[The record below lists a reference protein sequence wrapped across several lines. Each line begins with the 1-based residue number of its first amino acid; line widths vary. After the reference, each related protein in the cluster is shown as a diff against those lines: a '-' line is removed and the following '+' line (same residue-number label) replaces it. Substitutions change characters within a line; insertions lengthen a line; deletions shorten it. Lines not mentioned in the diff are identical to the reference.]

1 MNSFSLPV
9 HNQSKSFENLHAKIQ
24 NFDNKLNDLH
34 SHTEHA
40 ISKASDAQALNDANN
55 NSKVVS
61 TVEKVKNLQQDSN
74 RTLED
79 AQDLLRNA
87 TALLGDSREAFDN
100 LFLEV
105 QQGQDAREKLN
116 ETLETNQL
124 ELYEVQQPV
133 RRAEEHALKLEAK
146 VSCTFSILC
155 PLSLCVSL
163 LNIQAFVF
171 ECSILRMAVCNYSFD
186 CIGKN

>member
-9 HNQSKSFENLHAKIQ
+9 HNQSKSFENLRSKIQ
-24 NFDNKLNDLH
+24 NFDNKLNDLRN
-34 SHTEHA
+34 HTENA
-40 ISKASDAQALNDANN
+40 ISKASDAQTLNDANS
-55 NSKVVS
+55 NSKVMS
-61 TVEKVKNLQQDSN
+61 TVEKVKNLQEAAN

-87 TALLGDSREAFDN
+87 SALLGDARGAFDN

-105 QQGQDAREKLN
+105 QQGQDARERLN

-133 RRAEEHALKLEAK
+133 QRAEEHALKLEAK
-146 VSCTFSILC
+146 VSCTFT
-155 PLSLCVSL
+155 LCVH
-163 LNIQAFVF
+163 
-171 ECSILRMAVCNYSFD
+171 
-186 CIGKN
+186 